1 MTRKYLVLKEP
12 IQINDKSKHR
22 LVLFRISNEFE
33 IIMVL
38 GWYIFVWVNNT
49 MLCYDGFSNKG
60 KYSIVERKVDEE
72 GAKEMDEI
80 FKKVNICSPTR

>member
-22 LVLFRISNEFE
+22 LALFRMSNEFE

-60 KYSIVERKVDEE
+60 KYSIIERKVDEE

>member
-1 MTRKYLVLKEP
+1 MTKKYLILKEP
-12 IQINDKSKHR
+12 VSIPDKSKHR
-22 LVLFRISNEFE
+22 LALFGMSNEFE
-33 IIMVL
+33 IVMVL

-60 KYSIVERKVDEE
+60 KYSIIERKVNEE
-72 GAKEMDEI
+72 GVEGMDEI